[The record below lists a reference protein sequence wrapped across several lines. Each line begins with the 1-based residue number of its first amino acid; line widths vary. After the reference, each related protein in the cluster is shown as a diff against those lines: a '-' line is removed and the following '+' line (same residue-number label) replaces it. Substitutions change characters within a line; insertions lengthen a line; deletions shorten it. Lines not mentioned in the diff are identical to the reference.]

1 MKAGDIIK
9 AKYNGH
15 KQKFQILGVNDVIT
29 DGCLNLAVL
38 DYAPYCYEE
47 TINVFAEQWKPSYSL
62 NKMGFSPTFCREE
75 TVNDDHSHR
84 VYLKPI
90 PW

>member
-9 AKYNGH
+9 AKYNGR
-15 KQKFQILGVNDVIT
+15 KQKFQILGLHD
-29 DGCLNLAVL
+29 
-38 DYAPYCYEE
+38 
-47 TINVFAEQWKPSYSL
+47 TIKENYLQLSMSCFEPMAYDDTVKKFSEQFNTATSL
-62 NKMGFSPTFCREE
+62 NKLGFEKTYCNGD
-75 TVNDDHSHR
+75 TVSDGHTHR

>member
-9 AKYNGH
+9 AKYNGR
-15 KQKFQILGVNDVIT
+15 KQKFQILGVHDTIKENYLHLSMSCF
-29 DGCLNLAVL
+29 GPM
-38 DYAPYCYEE
+38 DYDD
-47 TINVFAEQWKPSYSL
+47 TIKKFSEQFNTTTSL
-62 NKMGFSPTFCREE
+62 NKLGFEKTYCDGD
-75 TVNDDHSHR
+75 TVSNGHTHR